1 MVGVLSLLAG
11 WRGLVVVPTRLAPVL
26 AGDDRASLAG
36 DERELRASVLA
47 MAVDLEVVEADLAA
61 GRLCC
66 PGCDRPLA
74 RWGFARER
82 EVRTLDGARSLR
94 PRRAYCDACK
104 RTHVLLPAWSV
115 PRRRDG
121 AEVIGA
127 ALLAKAQGDGHRR
140 IAARLGR
147 PPGTVRGWLRAFARR
162 AETVGS
168 CARRW
173 AHAID
178 ATALGDS
185 RPAGSPLAEA
195 VEAIGTLHRA
205 CRLVLRTRL
214 GPWELAVL
222 TGLLHGRPRD
232 PPGF

>member
-1 MVGVLSLLAG
+1 M
-11 WRGLVVVPTRLAPVL
+11 
-26 AGDDRASLAG
+26 
-36 DERELRASVLA
+36 RASVLA
-47 MAVDLEVVEADLAA
+47 MSVDLEVVEADLAT

-82 EVRTLDGARSLR
+82 EVRTLDGVRRLR
-94 PRRAYCDACK
+94 PRRAYCHACEC
-104 RTHVLLPAWSV
+104 THVLLPAWSV
-115 PRRRDG
+115 PRRRDS
-121 AEVIGA
+121 AEVIGE
-127 ALLAKAQGDGHRR
+127 ALLAKAQGAGHRR

-162 AETVGS
+162 AETVSS

-173 AHAID
+173 EHALD
-178 ATALGDS
+178 ATALGYS

-195 VEAIGTLHRA
+195 VEAIATMHRA
-205 CRLVLRTRL
+205 CRLVLRTPL
-214 GPWELAVL
+214 GPWELAVAL

>member
-1 MVGVLSLLAG
+1 
-11 WRGLVVVPTRLAPVL
+11 
-26 AGDDRASLAG
+26 
-36 DERELRASVLA
+36 

-82 EVRTLDGARSLR
+82 EVRTLDGVRSLR
-94 PRRAYCDACK
+94 PRRAYCHACE

-115 PRRRDG
+115 PRRRDS

-127 ALLAKAQGDGHRR
+127 ALLANAQGDGHRR

-162 AETVGS
+162 AATVGS

-185 RPAGSPLAEA
+185 SPAGSPLADA
-195 VEAIGTLHRA
+195 VEAIGALHRA
-205 CRLVLRTRL
+205 WLVLRTRL
-214 GPWELAVL
+214 GPWELAVAL
-222 TGLLHGRPRD
+222 TGLLHAQTRD

>member
-1 MVGVLSLLAG
+1 
-11 WRGLVVVPTRLAPVL
+11 
-26 AGDDRASLAG
+26 
-36 DERELRASVLA
+36 
-47 MAVDLEVVEADLAA
+47 MAVDLEVVEADLET

-82 EVRTLDGARSLR
+82 EVRMLDGVCSLR
-94 PRRAYCDACK
+94 PRRARCHACA
-104 RTHVLLPAWSV
+104 RTHVLLPTWSV

-121 AEVIGA
+121 AEVIGE
-127 ALLAKAQGDGHRR
+127 ALLDKAQGAGHRR

-147 PPGTVRGWLRAFARR
+147 PPGMVRGWLRAFARR
-162 AETVGS
+162 AEEVGS

-173 AHAID
+173 THAID
-178 ATALGDS
+178 AFSLGDS
-185 RPAGSPLAEA
+185 RPAGSPLADA
-195 VEAIGTLHRA
+195 VEAIGSLHRA
-205 CRLVLRTRL
+205 CRLGLRTRL
-214 GPWELAVL
+214 GPWELAVAL